1 MTGIE
6 PRLATTGVDIMLDY
20 ERVATRQELEA
31 VLQAEDPRTSAK
43 ARWAR
48 QMLAELKDRGR
59 LSTGYSYP
67 MQAWKLGTK
76 TLWVALSGEPLV
88 DYALTLQKKFGPD
101 TLVTGYCSDLM
112 AYIPSRR
119 IWEEARGEEVMYLW
133 EYGRPAYRWA
143 GDVEPRILAAVE
155 QMVRT
160 LEDQIRGQESSV
172 ER

>member
-1 MTGIE
+1 
-6 PRLATTGVDIMLDY
+6 
-20 ERVATRQELEA
+20 
-31 VLQAEDPRTSAK
+31 
-43 ARWAR
+43 
-48 QMLAELKDRGR
+48 
-59 LSTGYSYP
+59 

-88 DYALTLQKKFGPD
+88 DYALTLQKKSGPD